1 MSSIP
6 RTAPRPAGSAHPA
19 PRPAGSEDRIG
30 QIYDHTLMV
39 RMLRYLRPSLGL
51 VVLATVLLIVF
62 SLASLA
68 GPLITQIGIDRYIAK
83 GNFAGLLRICALWLG
98 LIVVTGV
105 LQYAQFI
112 LMSLLGQ
119 QAMLRLRQ
127 DIYRHLQRLP
137 IAFFDRNPVGRL
149 VTRATN
155 DVEVLNDMFTQGVV
169 AIFGDVFTLVGI
181 IVILCAMN
189 VRLALVTLASLPL
202 VFLISIQFRARVR
215 RAFRDIRTAVA
226 RINTYLQEALGGIA
240 VIKALRREERNEH
253 EFDELNVAHR
263 DAFLESVRAFALY
276 FPLVELI
283 QSVSVALILWYGG
296 GRVVRDHLSF
306 GALVA
311 FIQYAGRFFRPI
323 RDLSDKFNILQ
334 DAMAASER
342 IFTLL
347 DEPVEADAA
356 VVDGPAAAGGGADG
370 DTERAAAGGP
380 GRQDTLPTR
389 ESRRPAPLPTG
400 EIRFEDVHFTYD
412 GRTPVLRGITF
423 TVPSGTTTAI
433 VGATGG
439 GKTTIATLLQRF
451 YDPTAGR
458 ISIGGVDIREI
469 PRQRLRAA
477 MAVVQQD
484 VFLFSGTLAENI
496 RLWDAGITDEQLAA
510 AVHTSHVD
518 HLIHRLPDGLASP
531 VAERGSSFST
541 GERQLIAFARA
552 LVFGPEILILDE
564 ATASIDSETELLIQD
579 ALQTLLAGRTSIV
592 IAHRLSTVRG
602 ADQILVVQHGRIV
615 ERGTHDEL
623 LARGGVYARL
633 YCLQFQGQEGECAE
647 PRPPS

>member
-1 MSSIP
+1 MSAAARMGP
-6 RTAPRPAGSAHPA
+6 GLGRPGGLSAGSAGPVG
-19 PRPAGSEDRIG
+19 PAGSEDRIG
-30 QIYDHTLMV
+30 QIYDHALMV
-39 RMLRYLRPSLGL
+39 RMLRYLRPSLRL

-68 GPLITQIGIDRYIAK
+68 GPLITQIGIDRYIAR
-83 GNFAGLLRICALWLG
+83 GDFRGLLAICALWFA
-98 LIVVTGV
+98 LIVVTGFI
-105 LQYAQFI
+105 QYAQVI
-112 LMSLLGQ
+112 TMSLLGQ

-137 IAFFDRNPVGRL
+137 IAYFDRNPVGRL

-169 AIFGDVFTLVGI
+169 AIFGDVFTLLGI
-181 IVILCAMN
+181 VVILFTMN
-189 VRLALVTLASLPL
+189 VQLALVTLASLPL
-202 VFLISIQFRARVR
+202 VFLVSIQFRTRVR

-240 VIKALRREERNEH
+240 VIKALRREERNER

-263 DAFLESVRAFALY
+263 EAFLESVRAFALY

-296 GRVVRDHLSF
+296 GQVVRDVLSF

-347 DEPVEADAA
+347 DEPVETDAEDRHQASAAGDAA
-356 VVDGPAAAGGGADG
+356 PAVGHTGTVTG
-370 DTERAAAGGP
+370 DARERSG
-380 GRQDTLPTR
+380 LP
-389 ESRRPAPLPTG
+389 AG

-412 GRTPVLRGITF
+412 GRTPVLRGVTF
-423 TVPSGTTTAI
+423 TVPPGKTTAI
-433 VGATGG
+433 VGATGS
-439 GKTTIATLLQRF
+439 GKTTIAALLQRF
-451 YDPTAGR
+451 YEPTAGR
-458 ISIGGVDIREI
+458 ITIGGADIRTI
-469 PRQRLRAA
+469 PRHRLRAA

-496 RLWDAGITDEQLAA
+496 RLWEASITDERLAA
-510 AVHTSHVD
+510 AVRTSHAD
-518 HLIHRLPDGLASP
+518 HLVGRLPQGLLSP

-552 LVFGPEILILDE
+552 LAFDTRILILDE

-579 ALQTLLAGRTSIV
+579 ALRALLAGRTSIV
-592 IAHRLSTVRG
+592 IAHRLSTIRS
-602 ADQILVVQHGRIV
+602 AEQILVVQQGRIV
-615 ERGTHDEL
+615 ERGTHEEL
-623 LARGGVYARL
+623 LAGGGVYARL
-633 YCLQFQGQEGECAE
+633 YRLQFQGQEEGGSAH
-647 PRPPS
+647 RL

>member
-1 MSSIP
+1 MSSVG
-6 RTAPRPAGSAHPA
+6 RLGPRPTGA
-19 PRPAGSEDRIG
+19 EDRIG
-30 QIYDHTLMV
+30 QIYDHALMV

-51 VVLATVLLIVF
+51 VVLATALLIVF

-68 GPLITQIGIDRYIAK
+68 GPLITRIGIDRYIARAD
-83 GNFAGLLRICALWLG
+83 FPGLLRICGLWFA
-98 LIVVTGV
+98 LIVVTGI

-112 LMSLLGQ
+112 TMSLLGQ

-137 IAFFDRNPVGRL
+137 IAFLDRNPVGRL

-169 AIFGDVFTLVGI
+169 AIFGDIFTLLGI
-181 IVILCAMN
+181 VVILFTMN
-189 VRLALVTLASLPL
+189 TRLALVTLASLPL
-202 VFLISIQFRARVR
+202 VFLVSIQFRARVR
-215 RAFRDIRTAVA
+215 RAFRDIRAAVA
-226 RINTYLQEALGGIA
+226 RINTYVQEALGGIA
-240 VIKALRREERNEH
+240 VIKALRREERNER

-263 DAFLESVRAFALY
+263 EAFLESVRAFALY

-283 QSVSVALILWYGG
+283 QSVSIALILWYGG
-296 GRVVRDHLSF
+296 GKVVQDVLTF

-347 DEPVEADAA
+347 DEPVEADGG
-356 VVDGPAAAGGGADG
+356 DGHRAAGVTAIGAG
-370 DTERAAAGGP
+370 TPRTAIETGRA
-380 GRQDTLPTR
+380 RLRSRLP
-389 ESRRPAPLPTG
+389 AG

-423 TVPSGTTTAI
+423 TVAPGTTTAI
-433 VGATGG
+433 VGATGS
-439 GKTTIATLLQRF
+439 GKTTIAALLQRF
-451 YDPTAGR
+451 YEPTAGR
-458 ISIGGVDIREI
+458 IAIGGVDIRAI
-469 PRQRLRAA
+469 PRGWLRAA

-496 RLWDAGITDEQLAA
+496 RLWEAGIMDEQLAA
-510 AVHTSHVD
+510 AVSVSHAN
-518 HLIHRLPDGLASP
+518 HLIRRLPEGLQSP

-541 GERQLIAFARA
+541 GERQLIAIARA
-552 LVFGPEILILDE
+552 LAFDPRVLILDE
-564 ATASIDSETELLIQD
+564 ATASIDSETEILIQD
-579 ALQTLLAGRTSIV
+579 ALRALLTGRTSIV
-592 IAHRLSTVRG
+592 IAHRLSTIRS
-602 ADQILVVQHGRIV
+602 AEQILVVQQGRIV
-615 ERGTHDEL
+615 ERGTHEAL
-623 LARGGVYARL
+623 LAGGGVYARL
-633 YCLQFQGQEGECAE
+633 YRLQFLGQEEGGVE
-647 PRPPS
+647 R

>member
-1 MSSIP
+1 MSSLP
-6 RTAPRPAGSAHPA
+6 RSALGSGGSGRLAAGPAGT
-19 PRPAGSEDRIG
+19 EDRVG
-30 QIYDHTLMV
+30 QIYDHALMI
-39 RMLRYLRPSLGL
+39 RMLHYLRPSLSL
-51 VVLATVLLIVF
+51 VVLATALLIVF

-68 GPLITQIGIDRYIAK
+68 GPLITQIGIDRYIAH
-83 GNFAGLLRICALWLG
+83 GDFRGLVGICALWFA
-98 LIVVTGV
+98 LIVATGL

-112 LMSLLGQ
+112 TMSLLGQ
-119 QAMLRLRQ
+119 QAMLRLRA

-169 AIFGDVFTLVGI
+169 AIFGDIFTLLGI
-181 IVILCAMN
+181 VVILFATN
-189 VRLALVTLASLPL
+189 TRLALVTLASLPL
-202 VFLISIQFRARVR
+202 VFLVSIQFRVRVR

-226 RINTYLQEALGGIA
+226 RINAYLQEALGGVA
-240 VIKALRREERNEH
+240 VIKALRREARNEC

-263 DAFLESVRAFALY
+263 EAFLESVRAFALY

-296 GRVVRDHLSF
+296 GRVVQEQLSF

-347 DEPVEADAA
+347 DEPVE
-356 VVDGPAAAGGGADG
+356 VDVGTSSGEG
-370 DTERAAAGGP
+370 
-380 GRQDTLPTR
+380 
-389 ESRRPAPLPTG
+389 PLPRG
-400 EIRFEDVHFTYD
+400 EIRFEDVHFSYD
-412 GRTPVLRGITF
+412 DKTPVLRGITF
-423 TVPSGTTTAI
+423 TVPAGRTTAI
-433 VGATGG
+433 VGATGS

-451 YDPTAGR
+451 YDPNAGR
-458 ISIGGVDIREI
+458 ITIGGTDIREI
-469 PRQRLRAA
+469 PRRRLRAA

-496 RLWDAGITDEQLAA
+496 RLWEAGITQERLATA
-510 AVHTSHVD
+510 TRTSHAD
-518 HLIHRLPDGLASP
+518 HVIRRLPDGLGSP
-531 VAERGSSFST
+531 VTERGSTFST

-552 LVFGPEILILDE
+552 LAFDPEILILDE

-579 ALQTLLAGRTSIV
+579 ALRALLAGRTSIV
-592 IAHRLSTVRG
+592 IAHRLSTIRS
-602 ADQILVVQHGRIV
+602 AEQILVVQQGRIV

-623 LARGGVYARL
+623 LAQDGVYARL
-633 YCLQFQGQEGECAE
+633 YSLQFQGQEAE
-647 PRPPS
+647 GAKA

>member
-6 RTAPRPAGSAHPA
+6 RTAHRPAPGGHGPGGRGLGGHGLGGQA
-19 PRPAGSEDRIG
+19 PGAAGSEDRIG
-30 QIYDHTLMV
+30 QIYDHALMV

-51 VVLATVLLIVF
+51 VVLSTALLIVF

-68 GPLITQIGIDRYIAK
+68 GPMITRIGIDRYIAHSD
-83 GNFAGLLRICALWLG
+83 FHGLLRICILWFAL
-98 LIVVTGV
+98 IIVTGI
-105 LQYAQFI
+105 LQYAQF
-112 LMSLLGQ
+112 LAMSLLGQ

-155 DVEVLNDMFTQGVV
+155 DVEVLNEMFTQGVV
-169 AIFGDVFTLVGI
+169 AIFGDIFTLLGI
-181 IVILCAMN
+181 VVILFTMN
-189 VRLALVTLASLPL
+189 ARLALVTLASLPL
-202 VFLISIQFRARVR
+202 VFLVSIQFRSRVR

-240 VIKALRREERNEH
+240 VIKALRREERNER

-283 QSVSVALILWYGG
+283 ESVSVALILWYGG
-296 GRVVRDHLSF
+296 GRVVQNQLSF

-311 FIQYAGRFFRPI
+311 FIQYAGRFFLPI

-347 DEPVEADAA
+347 DEQADVDGDSSPPVEARGAA
-356 VVDGPAAAGGGADG
+356 
-370 DTERAAAGGP
+370 
-380 GRQDTLPTR
+380 
-389 ESRRPAPLPTG
+389 
-400 EIRFEDVHFTYD
+400 EIRFEDVHFSYD
-412 GRTPVLRGITF
+412 GKTPVLRGVSL
-423 TVPSGTTTAI
+423 TVPPGTTTAI
-433 VGATGG
+433 VGATGS

-451 YDPTAGR
+451 YEPTAGR
-458 ISIGGVDIREI
+458 ITIGGTDIRTI
-469 PRQRLRAA
+469 PRRRLRAT

-496 RLWDAGITDEQLAA
+496 RLWESRITDERLAA
-510 AVHTSHVD
+510 ATRTSNAD
-518 HLIHRLPDGLASP
+518 HFIRRLPAGLESP
-531 VAERGSSFST
+531 VAERGASFST

-552 LVFGPEILILDE
+552 LAFDPEILILDE

-579 ALQTLLAGRTSIV
+579 ALHALLTGRTSIV
-592 IAHRLSTVRG
+592 IAHRLSTIRS
-602 ADQILVVQHGRIV
+602 AEQILVVQHGRIV
-615 ERGTHDEL
+615 ERGTHEEL
-623 LARGGVYARL
+623 LAGGGLYARL
-633 YCLQFQGQEGECAE
+633 YRLQFQGQEG
-647 PRPPS
+647 